1 MGLLSTEILSNR
13 WDVENSLN
21 NAMNKTAMGW
31 GQLDRSVY
39 APMTASTALQGDMYG
54 QSMGAMLGGQQP
66 EMQKQD
72 IIDEIMRKN
81 PDPKT
86 SAELRAVAKEFAEAG
101 LTDYSFQITEVAN
114 ELYKTEVTKDT
125 ATEKWYTGV
134 SKTLQNNLLTR
145 PIVEMY
151 AKQLYNISDEDWK
164 NTDIYKPTAIK
175 TMMDDAKSELIGQM
189 DNYANRLR
197 MDAVSK
203 TDLKKLMSND
213 ATFTQDFFADLTQY
227 GNTDIV
233 NFLQSVVEFDSTG
246 NKPTMVVNAEF
257 RNKIRENDLSALDDV
272 FIVESIL
279 DLIDKKKAGTI
290 TKIQQGN
297 LTLLQAEEKRR
308 AGGQIDDVEARI
320 LYLKSQHPK
329 LGTETE
335 EEYEERIRGMV
346 STEQGLVSANISYTG
361 DGVVDWIVPSGI
373 PT

>member
-1 MGLLSTEILSNR
+1 MGLLSSEILSNR

-21 NAMNKTAMGW
+21 NAMTKTAQEW

-39 APMTASTALQGDMYG
+39 APMTASTALQGDMFG
-54 QSMGAMLGGQQP
+54 QSIDSMLGGQHP

-72 IIDEIMRKN
+72 IIDEIMRKH

-114 ELYKTEVTKDT
+114 ELYKTEVTKDK
-125 ATEKWYTGV
+125 ATDKWYTGI

-151 AKQLYNISDEDWK
+151 AKELYGINDEDWNNRDK
-164 NTDIYKPTAIK
+164 YTMPTINQ
-175 TMMDDAKSELIGQM
+175 MMKDAKAELIGQM
-189 DNYANRLR
+189 DNYANRKM
-197 MDAVSK
+197 MDNLSK
-203 TDLKKLMSND
+203 SDIKKLKSND

-233 NFLQSVVEFDSTG
+233 NFLQSVVDFDSTG
-246 NKPTMVVNAEF
+246 GKATMIVNAEF
-257 RNKIRENDLSALDDV
+257 RTRIKENDLSELDDL
-272 FIVESIL
+272 FIKNSIT
-279 DLIDKKKAGTI
+279 DLLSKKRAGTI

-297 LTLLQAEEKRR
+297 LTLLQAEEKKR
-308 AGGQIDDVEARI
+308 AAGQIDDVDARI
-320 LYLKSQHPK
+320 LHLKSQHPK

-335 EEYEERIRGMV
+335 EEYEKRIRGMV
-346 STEQGLVSANISYTG
+346 STEQFSSASYTG
-361 DGVVDWIVPSGI
+361 DAVVDWVIPSGR
-373 PT
+373 

>member
-21 NAMNKTAMGW
+21 NAMTKTAQEW

-39 APMTASTALQGDMYG
+39 APMTASTALQGSMFG
-54 QSMGAMLGGQQP
+54 QSMGAMLGGQHP

-145 PIVEMY
+145 PVVEMY
-151 AKQLYNISDEDWK
+151 AKQLYNISDEDWN
-164 NTDIYKPTAIK
+164 NTEKYKPTTIK
-175 TMMDDAKSELIGQM
+175 SMLADAKSELIGQM

-246 NKPTMVVNAEF
+246 SRATMIVNAEF
-257 RNKIRENDLSALDDV
+257 RTRIKENDLAELDDL
-272 FIVESIL
+272 FIKESIL

>member
-21 NAMNKTAMGW
+21 NAMTKTAQEW

-39 APMTASTALQGDMYG
+39 APMTASTALQGSMFG
-54 QSMGAMLGGQQP
+54 QSMGAMLGGQHP

-164 NTDIYKPTAIK
+164 NTDKYKPTAIK

-257 RNKIRENDLSALDDV
+257 RNKIRENDLSDLDDAY
-272 FIVESIL
+272 ILASIDSL
-279 DLIDKKKAGTI
+279 LELQKKGTI
-290 TKIQQGN
+290 TKIQQNN
-297 LTLLQAEEKRR
+297 LTLLQRESNERDKGNFGDLEKR
-308 AGGQIDDVEARI
+308 I
-320 LYLKSQHPK
+320 LHLKSQHPK
-329 LGTETE
+329 RDGESE
-335 EEYEERIRGMV
+335 EDYNNRIMIMV
-346 STEQGLVSANISYTG
+346 NAEASANISYTG
-361 DGVVDWIVPSGI
+361 DAVVDWIVPSGGGVA
-373 PT
+373 